1 MEPNLTG
8 SELTGT
14 NPLGPDSLVTNHPG
28 IESSGPD
35 SLVSDSS
42 KIKKKFI
49 DRLKDLHEN
58 LSTSKQKFD
67 EFGNEINTPPWG
79 IGFAYYIIFVLALAD
94 VSIYVDLWVNN
105 PNVILGVHVTRIV
118 FLLSALTLAI
128 ISFAKG
134 WRGTM
139 IYTSTDI
146 IVKLL
151 SFGITLGYLISM
163 AVKVHGNKSAGEIF
177 RLVLSAILTIVSALF
192 AIMAI
197 KSKFFDG
204 NDETPVVMYQIIILA
219 IIAILLSVVSIVKR
233 NSKDDKSTIPLSGL
247 RK

>member
-1 MEPNLTG
+1 MESQLNQQ
-8 SELTGT
+8 ELPGTNTQGTELQGTELQGT
-14 NPLGPDSLVTNHPG
+14 NPKT
-28 IESSGPD
+28 
-35 SLVSDSS
+35 
-42 KIKKKFI
+42 KFFQ
-49 DRLKDLHEN
+49 RLKNLHES
-58 LSTSKQKFD
+58 LSTTKKD
-67 EFGNEINTPPWG
+67 TDGKDIAIPKWG
-79 IGFAYYIIFVLALAD
+79 IGFAYYIIFVLTLAD
-94 VSIYVDLWVNN
+94 ISIYVDLWVNN

-118 FLLSALTLAI
+118 FLVSALILAI

-139 IYTSTDI
+139 IYKSTDI

-177 RLVLSAILTIVSALF
+177 RLVLSAILTIVSAVF

-197 KSKFFDG
+197 KSKITEPNITD
-204 NDETPVVMYQIIILA
+204 TPVVMYQIIILA
-219 IIAILLSVVSIVKR
+219 IIAILLSVVSIIKR
-233 NSKDDKSTIPLSGL
+233 NSKDETSNIPLSGL